1 MLSPTW
7 FIIFQFLL
15 LLLCMRSIEDS
26 CSCSGIMKNIVSMCF
41 IIVARIGTKNN
52 EILNIIMVAVIS
64 VRLKVN

>member
-1 MLSPTW
+1 
-7 FIIFQFLL
+7 
-15 LLLCMRSIEDS
+15 MRSIEDS
-26 CSCSGIMKNIVSMCF
+26 CSCSGIMINIVSMCF